1 VPYELY
7 GPYEHFGLYELLALS
22 ELAGLSEL
30 FRHKELLCS
39 KSSLSFSTFCQK
51 NFHESI
57 SDLKIEE
64 KMFRNKNQN
73 LESKKQIII
82 LELKKKSLKLLKQKK
97 KFFFQ
102 SNFQSLLG
110 FVFQFHLE
118 PQADFFGCCKNVKT
132 DVIFGSEKISK

>member
-30 FRHKELLCS
+30 SRHKELLCS
-39 KSSLSFSTFCQK
+39 KSSLSFFTFCQK
-51 NFHESI
+51 NFYKSI

-82 LELKKKSLKLLKQKK
+82 LELKKNL
-97 KFFFQ
+97 
-102 SNFQSLLG
+102 
-110 FVFQFHLE
+110 
-118 PQADFFGCCKNVKT
+118 
-132 DVIFGSEKISK
+132 